1 MKTAL
6 LLCFVWLVP
15 GMAAAQNT
23 KSSDAHSAQSG
34 GKFSKLEDQFVK
46 ASLALSPVNA
56 SQAGYH
62 KHVDKS
68 GRTIRLDA
76 QLDDVG
82 AEGIAAQAKFYRQW
96 RDRFRKEAPVSSL
109 NAEDAADYR
118 LIDDQIALNLLEFD
132 TIQNYKHNP
141 TVYVELLGNGLFLP
155 LSQEYDSKE
164 ARLSDVVSRIA
175 QIPRFLGQAKSQL
188 QDSDPV
194 FISTALDEND
204 GNAGLLDSIGNDVQS
219 SPDIKARYEQVAPAA
234 KKAVAEFSEWLKNDL
249 GKRATDN
256 RSWRLGPQW
265 YAQKFHFV
273 METSIEP
280 AQLLKDAEM
289 RLTEVRAEMLQ
300 IALPLYK
307 DMYPGQDDDS
317 NLPAHERENKIITAV
332 LDKISVEHPQ
342 RGELIEAVK
351 ADLDAIKQFI
361 REKKIVALSS
371 RENLKVIPTPEFMR
385 GIYSVAGFHNPPPLE
400 PTAEAQ
406 YWVTPIDPKL
416 PDAKAES
423 KLREYNNYT
432 LKWLT
437 MHEALPGHYIQ
448 FEHADDVE
456 PVSRRLVRSLFGN
469 GAYVEGWAEYICDVM
484 TESGYLDNNPKFRL
498 MRLKVSLRSMVN
510 TILDI
515 RMQTMNMSDQEA
527 LDLMMKDAF
536 QTQAEAEGKLLR
548 AKLSSTQ
555 LPTYFVGTRQWWAL
569 RKKYQAAKGSAFNME
584 EFHNRALD
592 QGPLPLEY
600 LETIILP
607 K

>member
-141 TVYVELLGNGLFLP
+141 TVYVELL
-155 LSQEYDSKE
+155 EYDSKE

-484 TESGYLDNNPKFRL
+484 TEAGYLDNNPKFRL